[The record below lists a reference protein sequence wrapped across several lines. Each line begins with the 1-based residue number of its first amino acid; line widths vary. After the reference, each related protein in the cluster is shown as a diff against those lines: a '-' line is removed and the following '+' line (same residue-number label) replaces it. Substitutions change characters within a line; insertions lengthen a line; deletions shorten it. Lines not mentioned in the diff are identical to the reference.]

1 MEYCVRYLKLLR
13 EDWTGLCR
21 SCRHIEDCD
30 LNLGATRRR
39 TDASVQ
45 TPSAVSETLHVVPC
59 TRLPTGN
66 DVSVP
71 RLVDYGSSDESDEA
85 EEQVS
90 DRNSGNTDVDSG
102 RTDAEASVMALEQVE
117 TEYASESLLGKVF
130 VCLMDLRMAVTRL
143 HNRGLF
149 PYNPTSLL
157 KLLNSIEPQRNRIS

>member
-1 MEYCVRYLKLLR
+1 M
-13 EDWTGLCR
+13 CR

-30 LNLGATRRR
+30 LNLGATRRG
-39 TDASVQ
+39 TDPSVQ
-45 TPSAVSETLHVVPC
+45 TRPAVTETLHVVPC
-59 TRLPTGN
+59 TRSPKGN

-71 RLVDYGSSDESDEA
+71 RLVDYGSSDESDDA
-85 EEQVS
+85 EEQAS

-102 RTDAEASVMALEQVE
+102 RTDAEVALEQVE
-117 TEYASESLLGKVF
+117 TEYASESLLDKVF

-143 HNRGLF
+143 HNRDLF

>member
-1 MEYCVRYLKLLR
+1 M
-13 EDWTGLCR
+13 CR

-30 LNLGATRRR
+30 LNLGATRRG
-39 TDASVQ
+39 TDPSVQ
-45 TPSAVSETLHVVPC
+45 TRPTVSETLHGFPC
-59 TRLPTGN
+59 TRSPTGN

-90 DRNSGNTDVDSG
+90 DRNSGITDVDSG

-117 TEYASESLLGKVF
+117 TESLLGKVF